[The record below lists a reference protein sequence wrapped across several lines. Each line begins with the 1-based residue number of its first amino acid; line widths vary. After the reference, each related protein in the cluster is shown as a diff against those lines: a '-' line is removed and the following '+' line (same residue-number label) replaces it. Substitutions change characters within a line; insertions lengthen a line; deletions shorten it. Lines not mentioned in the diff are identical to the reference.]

1 MEIGNFISN
10 AIKNYKDGQYNVAL
24 SLTCSAIDATAK
36 KTYPS
41 LNNNRR
47 IKKFI
52 SDNMRIV
59 SFFGLPGIS
68 CGGLRINCD
77 SMPEIKKDDQNRVGL
92 EDIIYHAIRCN
103 IIHECKPDPRIEF
116 IAHTSIGGE
125 KNGKFFLP
133 AQILNGLIFCV
144 LLQKSNINERVN
156 FEMEIKLPNK
166 IYDINELWGKKEE
179 LMPVMLGV
187 TK

>member
-1 MEIGNFISN
+1 MEIGNFISS

-24 SLTCSAIDATAK
+24 SLTCSAIDATARK
-36 KTYPS
+36 ISPS
-41 LNNNRR
+41 LNNSKK

-77 SMPEIKKDDQNRVGL
+77 SIPEIKKDAQNRVGL

-116 IAHTSIGGE
+116 IAHTCIGGE

-133 AQILNGLIFCV
+133 AQILNGLIFSV
-144 LLQKSNINERVN
+144 LLQETNINEKVD
-156 FEMEIKLPNK
+156 FKMEIKLPNK
-166 IYDINELWGKKEE
+166 TYDINELWGKKEE
-179 LMPVMLGV
+179 LMPVMHGAI
-187 TK
+187 K